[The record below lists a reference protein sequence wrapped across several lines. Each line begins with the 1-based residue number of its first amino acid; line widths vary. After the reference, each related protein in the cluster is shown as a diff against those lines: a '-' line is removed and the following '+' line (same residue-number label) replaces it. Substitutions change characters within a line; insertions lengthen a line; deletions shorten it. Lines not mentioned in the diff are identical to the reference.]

1 MEAFPR
7 WKGAGDESAA
17 PFVDEMSGLVSK
29 TGARAEGRLYEI
41 PMTGHEILQDPHR
54 ALGLMEK
61 AVDAAAAWG
70 ARIVGLGSMTGV
82 VGSSGAY
89 LAERGPV
96 PVTTGNS
103 LTVYAALQNLYNACE
118 EAGVDLARETVAVV
132 GIPGSIA
139 TAAATLLAP
148 QCRNLLLVARRS
160 SPRATRLARQLG
172 GQLLP

>member
-70 ARIVGLGSMTGV
+70 ARIVGLGSMTGI
-82 VGSSGAY
+82 VGSHGAY

-118 EAGVDLARETVAVV
+118 EAGIDPPPPTNAIPSVPRRLATPPAPLLSPRRRD
-132 GIPGSIA
+132 P
-139 TAAATLLAP
+139 LLAS
-148 QCRNLLLVARRS
+148 RRS
-160 SPRATRLARQLG
+160 ASR
-172 GQLLP
+172 